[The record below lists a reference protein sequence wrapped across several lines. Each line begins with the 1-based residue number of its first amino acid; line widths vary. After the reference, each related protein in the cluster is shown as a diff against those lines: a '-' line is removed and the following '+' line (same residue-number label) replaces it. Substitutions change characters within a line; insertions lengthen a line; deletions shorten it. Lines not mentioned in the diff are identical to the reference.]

1 MVDRHDIA
9 ISRPRAA
16 SMIAS
21 EVLAGLEAGGDP
33 RRAIRHLN
41 EQIIAFQGAGAE
53 LPAAL
58 IRLSSTITTSCAGM
72 AVRSR
77 PN

>member
-1 MVDRHDIA
+1 MVDRQDFES
-9 ISRPRAA
+9 SRPHAA
-16 SMIAS
+16 DIIVS
-21 EVLAGLEAGGDP
+21 EVLARLEADGDP

-41 EQIIAFQGAGAE
+41 AEIIAFQGAGAE

-58 IRLSSTITTSCAGM
+58 IRLSSTITTSCALP
-72 AVRSR
+72 AVGYR